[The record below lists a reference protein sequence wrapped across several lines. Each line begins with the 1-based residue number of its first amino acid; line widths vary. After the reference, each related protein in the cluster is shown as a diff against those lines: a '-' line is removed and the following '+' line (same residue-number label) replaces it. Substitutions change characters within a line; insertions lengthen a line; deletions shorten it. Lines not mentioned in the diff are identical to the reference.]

1 MAQSK
6 VGVIAQDLVD
16 KIKHQQYQP
25 GDYLPSEHQLMDLYG
40 ASRETIRK
48 ALNSLTDLGL
58 IQKLEEKVQL
68 Y

>member
-16 KIKHQQYQP
+16 KIKHQQYKP

-48 ALNSLTDLGL
+48 ALNSF
-58 IQKLEEKVQL
+58 
-68 Y
+68 

>member
-25 GDYLPSEHQLMDLYG
+25 GDYLPSEHR
-40 ASRETIRK
+40 S
-48 ALNSLTDLGL
+48 
-58 IQKLEEKVQL
+58 EERRVGKERG
-68 Y
+68 